1 MQNWSKIHDAMQH
14 VDIVLFDQF
23 SNHCLANFVEPLR
36 AANGFSRGAKY
47 QWRFLTLDGAPVV
60 SSSGLQIAPHAALD
74 QSGGGALMLMP
85 SYGIRDLDRPGIV
98 RAVARVAAKAQ
109 IVGGFDTGPWLLG
122 RAGLLDGYQA
132 TLHWD
137 LLDAFSE
144 AFPNVNTARERY
156 VIDRDRISCSG
167 AMAAFDLV
175 TRLIA
180 SAHGPSVALDVTQL
194 FMSRDVVQPLGT
206 APSRRTVTRA
216 VAVMQDNIEAPLSI
230 PEVARRVGCTQKTL
244 EQRMRIAMGMTPSAV
259 YRQQRLNAAL
269 RLVRGGDL
277 SVAEIAGRCGYENA
291 SAMTRAF
298 KAAFGQ
304 SPHAMR
310 QGGL

>member
-1 MQNWSKIHDAMQH
+1 MQEWSKIHDAMQH
-14 VDIVLFDQF
+14 VDILLFDQF

-36 AANGFSRGAKY
+36 AANGFVRGTPY

-60 SSSGLQIAPHAALD
+60 SSSGLHIAPHAALD
-74 QSGGGALMLMP
+74 KAEGRALMLMP
-85 SYGIRDLDRPGIV
+85 SYGIRDLDRDGVV
-98 RAVARVAAKAQ
+98 RAVARAARAAP

-122 RAGLLDGYQA
+122 RAGLLDGYRA

-137 LLDAFSE
+137 MLDAFSE
-144 AFPNVNTARERY
+144 AFPEIDTARKRY
-156 VIDRDRISCSG
+156 VIDRDRITCSG

-175 TRLIA
+175 THLIA
-180 SAHGPSVALDVTQL
+180 SAHGSAVALDVAHL
-194 FMSRDVVQPLGT
+194 FMSRDAVPPLGP
-206 APSRRTVTRA
+206 APAGRTVGRA
-216 VAVMQDNIEAPLSI
+216 VALMKDNIEVPLSI
-230 PEVARRVGCTQKTL
+230 PDIARRVGCTQKTL
-244 EQRMRIAMGMTPSAV
+244 EQRMRATMGLTPMAV

-269 RLVRGGDL
+269 RLVQGTAL
-277 SVAEIAGRCGYENA
+277 PVSEIAGRCGYENA

-310 QGGL
+310 QEGH